1 MEGKYQNTDVYSS
14 AFHTKD
20 PPTLNPPK
28 LQTLPLCFS
37 ALSSPNAS
45 YGPLRNAPARFGN
58 VIKGVR
64 DANGGQKGWHQAD
77 FTPGP
82 RMARPK
88 PGSSLRTAD
97 QKDCCT
103 YADRSGKGTKGM
115 AKNANPQD
123 KYILILLQY
132 KLMLQLVDGNELKK
146 RVFHFTSTLTY
157 LSCLQ
162 VHTDNYFFSS
172 ETTQQVCLFSLR
184 SRWKTIQVTL
194 KYFTEVIIAWL
205 ICILILFHKERIWIK
220 DGVCYTVT
228 YFRTIS

>member
-1 MEGKYQNTDVYSS
+1 MLSWKAPFNCTLQLLSNFNFAWYHGNSDKQQKSLRWRESITIRMSTHLLSIQKI
-14 AFHTKD
+14 HT
-20 PPTLNPPK
+20 PSTPPPK
-28 LQTLPLCFS
+28 LLTLPLCFS

-64 DANGGQKGWHQAD
+64 DAKGGQKGWHQAD

-103 YADRSGKGTKGM
+103 YADQSGKATKGM
-115 AKNANPQD
+115 VKNANPQD

-132 KLMLQLVDGNELKK
+132 N
-146 RVFHFTSTLTY
+146 S
-157 LSCLQ
+157 
-162 VHTDNYFFSS
+162 
-172 ETTQQVCLFSLR
+172 
-184 SRWKTIQVTL
+184 
-194 KYFTEVIIAWL
+194 
-205 ICILILFHKERIWIK
+205 
-220 DGVCYTVT
+220 
-228 YFRTIS
+228 

>member
-1 MEGKYQNTDVYSS
+1 MHRYMIILNLWHHNYFYQTIQLPYSWYQGSLQSIQTNNGIAWGGGKVSEYGCLLVCFPYKRS
-14 AFHTKD
+14 
-20 PPTLNPPK
+20 PLPK

-37 ALSSPNAS
+37 AQSPPNAS

-88 PGSSLRTAD
+88 PESSLRTAD

-103 YADRSGKGTKGM
+103 HTDRSGKAAKGT

-123 KYILILLQY
+123 KYILILLQH
-132 KLMLQLVDGNELKK
+132 KLMLQLVDGNENL
-146 RVFHFTSTLTY
+146 
-157 LSCLQ
+157 
-162 VHTDNYFFSS
+162 
-172 ETTQQVCLFSLR
+172 
-184 SRWKTIQVTL
+184 
-194 KYFTEVIIAWL
+194 
-205 ICILILFHKERIWIK
+205 
-220 DGVCYTVT
+220 
-228 YFRTIS
+228 

>member
-1 MEGKYQNTDVYSS
+1 MAIQTTNRKAWDGGRVSEYSLLICFPYKRS
-14 AFHTKD
+14 TH
-20 PPTLNPPK
+20 PQPPK

-82 RMARPK
+82 RMPGPK

-103 YADRSGKGTKGM
+103 YTDWSGKGTKGM
-115 AKNANPQD
+115 VKNANPQD

-132 KLMLQLVDGNELKK
+132 KLMLQLVDGKELKK
-146 RVFHFTSTLTY
+146 RVFHLTSTLFTGA
-157 LSCLQ
+157 
-162 VHTDNYFFSS
+162 HR
-172 ETTQQVCLFSLR
+172 QQLL
-184 SRWKTIQVTL
+184 
-194 KYFTEVIIAWL
+194 
-205 ICILILFHKERIWIK
+205 
-220 DGVCYTVT
+220 
-228 YFRTIS
+228 

>member
-1 MEGKYQNTDVYSS
+1 MATQTNNRKAWGGGKVSEYGCLLVCFPYKRS
-14 AFHTKD
+14 AHPR
-20 PPTLNPPK
+20 PPQT

-37 ALSSPNAS
+37 APSSPNAS
-45 YGPLRNAPARFGN
+45 YGPLRNVPARFGN

-103 YADRSGKGTKGM
+103 YADRSGKATKGM
-115 AKNANPQD
+115 VKNANPQD

-132 KLMLQLVDGNELKK
+132 KLMLNQADGK
-146 RVFHFTSTLTY
+146 RASHILSSTLVY
-157 LSCLQ
+157 LCCTSATL
-162 VHTDNYFFSS
+162 TLNLY
-172 ETTQQVCLFSLR
+172 
-184 SRWKTIQVTL
+184 KT
-194 KYFTEVIIAWL
+194 
-205 ICILILFHKERIWIK
+205 CILQDLVKKLTWNASQNIPWLS
-220 DGVCYTVT
+220 TVI
-228 YFRTIS
+228 YNN

>member
-20 PPTLNPPK
+20 PHTLNPPK

-45 YGPLRNAPARFGN
+45 YGPLRNAPTRFGN

-103 YADRSGKGTKGM
+103 YADRSGKGTKRM
-115 AKNANPQD
+115 VKNANPQD

-146 RVFHFTSTLTY
+146 RVFHFTSTLVY
-157 LSCLQ
+157 QCCLQ
-162 VHTDNYFFSS
+162 VHTDNYFFNS
-172 ETTQQVCLFSLR
+172 ETTQVCLFSLR
-184 SRWKTIQVTL
+184 SSGRPFKLPWNTSQNIT
-194 KYFTEVIIAWL
+194 WL
-205 ICILILFHKERIWIK
+205 ICILILFHNERIWL
-220 DGVCYTVT
+220 
-228 YFRTIS
+228 